1 MQPGWMLYGFVCFG
15 IAMVS
20 LLLFIKMFEL
30 LERTDFRYLTSVTFS
45 LFWALFGTSYLCT
58 GIYIAFEYTGAS
70 ELSLIFFYASFST
83 LLMVTAPLA
92 YFILHILL
100 GEHRIS
106 IAASII
112 FTIIGLS
119 GIILLLFLGV
129 DGPYED
135 LWVPIF
141 QTHDLFKF
149 LFIFGLYV
157 PSLCMIMALLPFIA
171 LRRSP
176 RSTKYKITLSLVSL
190 SLVYDFILIDIL
202 GIGGTLRLVSSLL
215 ILIGALLGYAAFFPP
230 DVIVRYLRLELRELE
245 EYEGDD
251 EEI

>member
-1 MQPGWMLYGFVCFG
+1 MQPGWMLYGFICFG
-15 IAMVS
+15 IAIVS
-20 LLLFIKMFEL
+20 LLLFIKMFEM
-30 LERTDFRYLTSVTFS
+30 LEKTDFRYLTSVTFS
-45 LFWALFGTSYLCT
+45 LFWALFGASYLCT
-58 GIYIAFEYTGAS
+58 GIYIAFEYIGAS
-70 ELSLIFFYASFST
+70 DMSLIFFYASFST
-83 LLMVTAPLA
+83 LLMMTAPLA

-100 GEHRIS
+100 GDNRIS
-106 IAASII
+106 IVTSIV

-119 GIILLLFLGV
+119 GIMLLLLLGV
-129 DGPYED
+129 EGPYQD
-135 LWVPIF
+135 IWVPIF
-141 QTHDLFKF
+141 QTHDLLKF

-202 GIGGTLRLVSSLL
+202 GIGGTLRLVSTLL
-215 ILIGALLGYAAFFPP
+215 ILLGALLGYAAFFPP
-230 DVIVRYLRLELRELE
+230 DVVVRSLGLELSEFK
-245 EYEGDD
+245 EYEGED

>member
-1 MQPGWMLYGFVCFG
+1 MIYGFVCFG

-30 LERTDFRYLTSVTFS
+30 LERTDFRYLTSVSFS
-45 LFWALFGTSYLCT
+45 LFWALFGASYLCT
-58 GIYIAFEYTGAS
+58 GIYIAFEYAGYSDLA
-70 ELSLIFFYASFST
+70 LIFFYASFST
-83 LLMVTAPLA
+83 LLMMTAPLA

-100 GEHRIS
+100 GEHKFS
-106 IAASII
+106 IATSII
-112 FTIIGLS
+112 FTVIGLA
-119 GIILLLFLGV
+119 GIMLLLLLGV
-129 DGPYED
+129 EGPYED
-135 LWVPIF
+135 IWVPIF
-141 QTHDLFKF
+141 QTADLLKF

-190 SLVYDFILIDIL
+190 SLVYDFVLIDVL
-202 GIGGTLRLVSSLL
+202 GIGGTLRLVSTLL
-215 ILIGALLGYAAFFPP
+215 ILLGALLGYAAFFPP
-230 DVIVRYLRLELRELE
+230 DVVVRSLKLEMQEFE

-251 EEI
+251 EEL

>member
-1 MQPGWMLYGFVCFG
+1 MIYGFVCFG

-30 LERTDFRYLTSVTFS
+30 LERTDFRYLTSVSFS

-58 GIYIAFEYTGAS
+58 GIYIAFEYVGHSDLA
-70 ELSLIFFYASFST
+70 LIFFYASFST
-83 LLMVTAPLA
+83 LLMMTAPLA

-106 IAASII
+106 IVTSIV
-112 FTIIGLS
+112 FTVIGLS
-119 GIILLLFLGV
+119 GIMLLLLLGV
-129 DGPYED
+129 EGPIED
-135 LWVPIF
+135 IWVPVF
-141 QTHDLFKF
+141 QTNDLLKF
-149 LFIFGLYV
+149 PFIFGLYV

-176 RSTKYKITLSLVSL
+176 RSTKYKITLSLVTL
-190 SLVYDFILIDIL
+190 SLVYDFVLIDVL
-202 GIGGTLRLVSSLL
+202 GIGVTLRLVSTLL
-215 ILIGALLGYAAFFPP
+215 ILLGALLGYASFFPP
-230 DVIVRYLRLELRELE
+230 DMVVRSLKLGIQEFE

>member
-1 MQPGWMLYGFVCFG
+1 MQPGWMLYGFICYG
-15 IAMVS
+15 IATVA
-20 LLLFIKMFEL
+20 LLLFIKMFEM

-58 GIYIAFEYTGAS
+58 GLYITFEYIGSS
-70 ELSLIFFYASFST
+70 EIGLIFFYASFST
-83 LLMVTAPLA
+83 LLMMTAPLA

-100 GEHRIS
+100 GVHRIS
-106 IAASII
+106 ITSSIV
-112 FTIIGLS
+112 FTVIGLS
-119 GIILLLFLGV
+119 GIMLLLLLGV
-129 DGPYED
+129 NGPIED
-135 LWVPIF
+135 VWSPIY
-141 QTHDLFKF
+141 QINDLLKF

-190 SLVYDFILIDIL
+190 SLVYDFVLIDVL
-202 GIGGTLRLVSSLL
+202 GIGGTLRLVSTLL
-215 ILIGALLGYAAFFPP
+215 ILVGALLGYAAFFPP
-230 DVIVRYLRLELRELE
+230 EVVVRSLKLGMKEFE

-251 EEI
+251 E

>member
-1 MQPGWMLYGFVCFG
+1 
-15 IAMVS
+15 MVS

-30 LERTDFRYLTSVTFS
+30 LEKTDFRYLTSVSFS

-58 GIYIAFEYTGAS
+58 GIYIAFEYIGAS
-70 ELSLIFFYASFST
+70 ELALIFFYASFST
-83 LLMVTAPLA
+83 LLMMTAPLA

-106 IAASII
+106 IVTSIV
-112 FTIIGLS
+112 FTVIGLS
-119 GIILLLFLGV
+119 GIMLLLLLGV
-129 DGPYED
+129 EGPYED
-135 LWVPIF
+135 IWVPIF
-141 QTHDLFKF
+141 QTNDLLKY

-176 RSTKYKITLSLVSL
+176 KSTKYKVTLSLVSL
-190 SLVYDFILIDIL
+190 SLVYDFVLIDVL
-202 GIGGTLRLVSSLL
+202 GTGGILRLVSTLL
-215 ILIGALLGYAAFFPP
+215 ILLGALLGYAAFFPP
-230 DVIVRYLRLELRELE
+230 DVVVRSLKLEMQEFE